1 MGRILFIVF
10 LLVPLI
16 EIVIFIGFGQAFGLW
31 PTLLGIVAT
40 ALIGSFIIRIQGLA
54 LFEKIRQ
61 TTASGALPAKQLAEA
76 MMVAIAGAF
85 LLTPGYFTDFLGFL
99 LLVPMIRSFI
109 YQQIKSR
116 FSIIGQSYKNP
127 EFTDGNDYN
136 NNESDNIID
145 LDDKDWRK

>member
-1 MGRILFIVF
+1 MARILFIVF

-40 ALIGSFIIRIQGLA
+40 ALIGSFIIRIQGLS

-116 FSIIGQSYKNP
+116 FSIAGQAYTQSGFNS
-127 EFTDGNDYN
+127 ENDDN
-136 NNESDNIID
+136 DNIID

>member
-1 MGRILFIVF
+1 MARILFIVF

-40 ALIGSFIIRIQGLA
+40 ALIGSFIIRIQGLS
-54 LFEKIRQ
+54 LFEQIRQ
-61 TTASGALPAKQLAEA
+61 TTANGALPAKQLAEA

-116 FSIIGQSYKNP
+116 FSIVAQSHTQSG
-127 EFTDGNDYN
+127 F
-136 NNESDNIID
+136 NNENDDSDNIID